1 MALNES
7 PEGEDNANAFGR
19 LADALREGGDTT
31 QSLSEAIENGDPE
44 QLQHWYELI
53 SEVPFEGLQE
63 RLGHYEFV
71 ELLRAVHLLMQWEH
85 AQAEELKEVVDR
97 EAAESAE
104 REENWKAEREALKAE
119 LNALKERSVSA
130 GAGIDVNEA
139 FRVEIGALSA
149 ENAQLKQL
157 GRERDRQMAQMGDR
171 TDELEERLQEAERE
185 KALLT
190 GNQAQLEDN
199 IRELNRRLN
208 TQSEANQQGAEW
220 EARKLRQRNE
230 QALVLSEQVRELAA
244 QNDELRAE
252 GSRLSGALE
261 EATELLKQN
270 TARFVE
276 FNEQF
281 EEAQKQL
288 EQLRADTFQL
298 RELLA
303 EKEKALK
310 ERSVS
315 VELSGKEFGDVMQ
328 AKDVLLEKQRVQ
340 MQRIEA
346 ELDECRFHLETAI
359 KPDHQ
364 KEEELERLRLELMKA
379 TETARKLFG
388 VALMEEG
395 EKGAGGRANGGTE
408 DGTVGELR
416 LRLIQLDQQLEERDR
431 CLEEKGRL
439 EQKLEQALEQKD
451 LQIARL
457 LTECQRYRK
466 MAFGDAE
473 GEMMRIEK
481 QLEYRNKQI
490 EQLNRRC
497 SEMQI
502 ELEQY
507 IGDEEQTE
515 KLRKGET
522 EEVDEGE
529 RKPKRRRVTIKEEEE
544 EQEKETEE
552 EVEEKEENGEEEY
565 KEETIEEEEE
575 REEKSETSEK
585 EEKEEKPKEKRE
597 KKSEKE
603 ETMGKKRKS
612 REHLLREATDV
623 QSLHGEIT
631 RLIREMEGVEAE
643 MDGLRKQ
650 YTERGTFL
658 IRAKETEAKA
668 WREVDKLKELLLF
681 NDGDEGKDPLERLE
695 LPAEE
700 EKESD
705 RVDPFT
711 ELRRRERM
719 EALELENAELRRF
732 VENVAEGA
740 ADERERRMAE
750 GTRRLL
756 FLAVREAK
764 LERRL
769 QISQRLRMAMC
780 QEMGAMKG
788 RLHRVMTG
796 EESRSRQLLL
806 ENEAKLFE
814 LVRLQNAL
822 LHSVP
827 VNEYNRLLREHKRLL
842 RDKFLSPSS
851 DLGYHSE
858 TEEKPGDNFVHKL
871 YGEQNLD
878 ISRTVGDFV
887 PLHVE
892 CRRLRELNDLLSGQN
907 DSLNKETE
915 KLKAELNELNAF
927 LDDIEAETELKSML
941 ANIERRF
948 LQALREQFES
958 GEERETLQRELRRSE
973 RNFSEARELW
983 LNERRR
989 LVDTVGHLHAALQR
1003 LHRDQLLTVPGS
1015 VHVTTAQL
1023 EALATHL
1030 RRAHLKEK
1038 ELSER
1043 EKEVEERAKEKQKDE
1058 SALRAQRTALEAIMD
1073 RDYELRAVHAALQ
1086 GYVLNELTLSAQLQ
1100 QTRKRLEKADKELG
1114 ERMEELDELRE
1125 TLTTFQYVQAI
1136 DLQQLER
1143 QIEERGRGEGMPK
1156 WTEEKGAVN
1165 GAKRTEEGGETKEER
1180 DQQHHQQ
1187 HNQQHHQQQHHQQHN
1202 QQHHQQP
1209 NQQHHQ
1215 QHQTADYG
1223 RGEAKWDGIGDGQR
1237 RRRGGDRMVLM
1248 VDNSAEWAEQLK
1260 QVQEQAKLCVDTYKE
1275 QLESREKTLDD
1286 YRQLVEQLRVEL
1298 SDVHKRTEAEERKS
1312 TKEQKEVGT
1321 TKSAA
1326 MEELEARE
1334 AEERWERRTRA
1345 LERALR
1351 TLEEENMELDRERAS
1366 LDEMLRAFREEK
1378 EEERRRQQLRRHVK
1392 VQVNIK
1398 TTAPSV
1404 GKKGGNSAKGG
1415 ERKSIGSQSAEER
1428 SIEQKEDDEE
1438 VEEVKE
1444 EEEDEEEAEEESGS
1458 SATDGGGSDSGTVE
1472 DFEHK
1477 RQNGREGSTKSSSVG
1492 GNASRRSK
1500 ASTRTIAAQRPSAV
1514 AAGGETADAQGI
1526 ETIVLRHRNET
1537 RRLRMRVMELERRNK
1552 ELSEQYTS
1560 LRERSRLS
1568 MRTRPPP
1575 SAGDRDNVSDALRR
1589 ENERLHR
1596 QNANLNKSLEAQ
1608 REEAEQIAIRLRRM
1622 ETHGRVHAEAWE
1634 ERKRLERTVAMLRK
1648 RLGEGA
1654 EREQLLQERLERRE
1668 RHIEQLGREQN
1679 VRLADG
1685 ERVQTAITQWR
1696 AKATELEQ
1704 RERTLGQEKVLLA
1717 ERCNELTRRLETMA
1731 REYAKSQKRLAE
1743 LIKAQQKEQQQQH
1756 EDEEVLRKKSP
1767 PQKLNRKEAQ
1777 TQTPPAKVPNA
1788 APTFVVNAGER
1799 INVERIRSAPPS
1811 GKMEQLEEACKWRET
1826 NLGELREH
1834 KEVRA
1839 ENQSLLKRLRRAE
1852 LLQREANERFESVQ
1866 EAKERLLTDYNAL
1879 LRLEKRRALREEEE
1893 SMGMALLKDKLEA
1906 KEREVTTQRH
1916 RIIDLEGKVW
1926 HMEMAME
1933 EKRLSSHYAH

>member
-1 MALNES
+1 MAPNES

-19 LADALREGGDTT
+19 LADALREGGDTA

-85 AQAEELKEVVDR
+85 AQAEELKEAVDR

-119 LNALKERSVSA
+119 LNALKDRNISA
-130 GAGIDVNEA
+130 GVGIDVNES
-139 FRVEIGALSA
+139 FRAEIDALSA
-149 ENAQLKQL
+149 ENAELKQL
-157 GRERDRQMAQMGDR
+157 GRERDRQMAEMGDR
-171 TDELEERLQEAERE
+171 TAKLEERLQGAERE

-199 IRELNRRLN
+199 IRELTRRLN
-208 TQSEANQQGAEW
+208 TQSETNQQGAEW

-395 EKGAGGRANGGTE
+395 EKGAGGQANGGTE

-416 LRLIQLDQQLEERDR
+416 LRLIQMDQQLEERDR
-431 CLEEKGRL
+431 CLEEKDRS
-439 EQKLEQALEQKD
+439 EQKMEQALEQKD

-457 LTECQRYRK
+457 LNECQRYRK
-466 MAFGDAE
+466 MAFGDSE

-497 SEMQI
+497 SELQI

-529 RKPKRRRVTIKEEEE
+529 RKPKRRRVIIKEEEE
-544 EQEKETEE
+544 EQEKESEEEEEVE

-585 EEKEEKPKEKRE
+585 EEKEEKPKKKRE

-603 ETMGKKRKS
+603 KKEEMMGKKRKS
-612 REHLLREATDV
+612 RELLLREATDV

-650 YTERGTFL
+650 YTERGTL
-658 IRAKETEAKA
+658 LMRAKETEAKA
-668 WREVDKLKELLLF
+668 WREVDRLKELLLF

-695 LPAEE
+695 LALPAEE
-700 EKESD
+700 EQESD
-705 RVDPFT
+705 RVELFT

-750 GTRRLL
+750 GTRRLV

-814 LVRLQNAL
+814 LARLQNAL

-858 TEEKPGDNFVHKL
+858 TEEQPGDNFVHKL
-871 YGEQNLD
+871 YGEQYLD
-878 ISRTVGDFV
+878 INRTILCLFT
-887 PLHVE
+887 
-892 CRRLRELNDLLSGQN
+892 GQN
-907 DSLNKETE
+907 DTLNKETE
-915 KLKAELNELNAF
+915 KLKAELDELNAF
-927 LDDIEAETELKSML
+927 LNDIEAETELKSML

-1023 EALATHL
+1023 EALAAHL

-1038 ELSER
+1038 ELRER
-1043 EKEVEERAKEKQKDE
+1043 EREVEERAKEKQRDE

-1100 QTRKRLEKADKELG
+1100 QTRKKLEKADKELG

-1125 TLTTFQYVQAI
+1125 TLATFQYVQAI

-1156 WTEEKGAVN
+1156 WTGEKGAVN
-1165 GAKRTEEGGETKEER
+1165 GSKRTEEGGGTKEDG
-1180 DQQHHQQ
+1180 DQQQ
-1187 HNQQHHQQQHHQQHN
+1187 
-1202 QQHHQQP
+1202 
-1209 NQQHHQ
+1209 QQHHQ
-1215 QHQTADYG
+1215 QHQTADDG
-1223 RGEAKWDGIGDGQR
+1223 RGETKWDGIGDGQR

-1260 QVQEQAKLCVDTYKE
+1260 QVREQAKLCVDTYKE

-1286 YRQLVEQLRVEL
+1286 YRQLVEQLRAEL

-1312 TKEQKEVGT
+1312 VEEQKEVGT
-1321 TKSAA
+1321 IKSAA

-1415 ERKSIGSQSAEER
+1415 ERKSIGAQSAEER
-1428 SIEQKEDDEE
+1428 STEQKEDDEE

-1444 EEEDEEEAEEESGS
+1444 EEEEDEEEEESGS

-1472 DFEHK
+1472 DFEQK
-1477 RQNGREGSTKSSSVG
+1477 RQNGRDGSAKSSSVG
-1492 GNASRRSK
+1492 TMGGSASRRSK
-1500 ASTRTIAAQRPSAV
+1500 ASTRTIAQRPSAAV
-1514 AAGGETADAQGI
+1514 AGGETADAQSI
-1526 ETIVLRHRNET
+1526 ETMVLRHRNET

-1560 LRERSRLS
+1560 LRERSRLA

-1608 REEAEQIAIRLRRM
+1608 REEAERIAIRLRRT
-1622 ETHGRVHAEAWE
+1622 ETQGRVHAEAWE

-1654 EREQLLQERLERRE
+1654 EREQMLQERLERRE

-1685 ERVQTAITQWR
+1685 ERVQTAIAQWR

-1731 REYAKSQKRLAE
+1731 REHAKTQKRLAE
-1743 LIKAQQKEQQQQH
+1743 LIKAQQKEQQLQQQQQH

-1767 PQKLNRKEAQ
+1767 PQKPNRKEAQ
-1777 TQTPPAKVPNA
+1777 TQTPPAKVPDA
-1788 APTFVVNAGER
+1788 APASVVNAGKR

-1811 GKMEQLEEACKWRET
+1811 GKTGQLGEACKLRET
-1826 NLGELREH
+1826 NLGELRDL

-1852 LLQREANERFESVQ
+1852 LLQREADERLESVE

-1893 SMGMALLKDKLEA
+1893 SVGMALLRDKLEA
-1906 KEREVTTQRH
+1906 KEREVATQRH

-1933 EKRLSSHYAH
+1933 EKRQRNVKIVTK